1 MARARRRKSNQS
13 NSLTYFIVGIA
24 VLILIIFAFPSTGKF
39 TSTLTD
45 SSSSVELQ
53 LDTPDF
59 GEIVQ
64 VGNSGVINLTFRNV
78 QDFDTLSFETYL
90 PNAGILDIVP
100 QSPGPITYSNTNA
113 VVSGKHFGSY
123 GTNKTT
129 LNFHGTNGTNIS
141 EQMLS
146 ITFRAYGLTNLS
158 EIVISNILFGDSN
171 GNAIASF
178 TNISRYDVVPANLPP
193 TVRIH
198 SPSSGSS
205 WPHDQAVIFNISIND
220 PDGTITND
228 SYSYYLNRERYY
240 PPLHQDTRY
249 SSFYFIDNI
258 SIGNHAFYAEATD
271 DTDTSIHQ
279 VSFTVYNATV
289 PTQTNQTN
297 QTNTTVPAT
306 PIHFILPVAVISSPQ
321 AGQTYYV
328 GEDIFSDGSESYD
341 ADGSIV
347 AYSWYAFGQF
357 YSDAN
362 FTHTG
367 PNTAGNYTIALNVT
381 NNNGA
386 TSLTSLTIIQVSSL
400 GDINGDGRI
409 TGADVTAA
417 EWLSVGVNRNYVSTN
432 ADTNQ
437 DSSTNSLD
445 ITGVERILLA

>member
-113 VVSGKHFGSY
+113 VVSYFGSH

-198 SPSSGSS
+198 SPSIRSS
-205 WPHDQAVIFNISIND
+205 WPHDQEVIFNISIND
-220 PDGTITND
+220 PDGTITDD

-240 PPLHQDTRY
+240 PPRSPYTTY

-279 VSFTVYNATV
+279 VSFTVYNTTV
-289 PTQTNQTN
+289 PATPTNQTNQTN
-297 QTNTTVPAT
+297 QTA
-306 PIHFILPVAVISSPQ
+306 IFLPVAVISSPQ